1 MNVLIIAEDPTQD
14 AYILEPIVKAMLT
27 ELGHPRAKVQTCRDP
42 VYRGINAVL
51 KEDSLRTIMNR
62 YQGMIDLFL
71 LCVDRD
77 GEAGRRTQLDTRET
91 FCAQLLAG
99 QRRTLIAEHAWQE
112 VEVWALAGCNDLP
125 ATWPWREIRAE
136 RDPKERYFDP
146 YVQMRRLVDTPG
158 AGRQTLGRQAGRQY
172 AARLR
177 QLCPEDIATL
187 EGRVRDWLAA
197 R

>member
-14 AYILEPIVKAMLT
+14 AYVLEPIVRAMLA
-27 ELGHPRAKVQTCRDP
+27 ELGQARAKIQTCRDP
-42 VYRGINAVL
+42 VYRGISAVL
-51 KEDSLRTIMNR
+51 KEESLRTILNR
-62 YQGMIDLFL
+62 YRGMIDLFL

-77 GEAGRRTQLDTRET
+77 GETGRRAQLDARET
-91 FCAQLLAG
+91 LCAKILEG

-112 VEVWALAGCNDLP
+112 VEVWALAGCGDLP
-125 ATWPWREIRAE
+125 AEWPWREIRAE

-146 YVQMRRLVDTPG
+146 YAQMRRLVDTPG

-172 AARLR
+172 TRLR
-177 QLCPEDIATL
+177 QLCPEDIGAL
-187 EGRVRDWLAA
+187 EGRIRAWLAT